1 MTIIEERFMNQVIQI
16 PILIRELIREVS
28 ELNEQLLAR
37 AHFWGG
43 LPLVAALRRMF
54 GE

>member
-16 PILIRELIREVS
+16 PNLIRELVQQIS
-28 ELNEQLLAR
+28 ELNNE
-37 AHFWGG
+37 
-43 LPLVAALRRMF
+43 VAELKEELKKRN

>member
-16 PILIRELIREVS
+16 PNLIRELIQQIS
-28 ELNEQLLAR
+28 ELNNE
-37 AHFWGG
+37 
-43 LPLVAALRRMF
+43 VAELKEELKKRD